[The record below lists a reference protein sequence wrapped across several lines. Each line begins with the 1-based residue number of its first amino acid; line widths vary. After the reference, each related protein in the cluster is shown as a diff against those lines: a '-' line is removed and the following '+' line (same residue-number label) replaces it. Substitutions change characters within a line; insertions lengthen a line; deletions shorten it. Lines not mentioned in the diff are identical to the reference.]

1 MMVQSSNGWGMVA
14 FRPAGMGQSKKPCAL
29 PAPKSKRLFGPCK
42 WYGKYND
49 GVALKGAVGK
59 RLAYKTVGGVHA

>member
-1 MMVQSSNGWGMVA
+1 
-14 FRPAGMGQSKKPCAL
+14 MGQSKKPCAL

-49 GVALKGAVGK
+49 GVALKGAVGE
-59 RLAYKTVGGVHA
+59 RFAYKTVGGVHA